1 MTAQVVT
8 VGVRVSSSTPSLA
21 AVFRNDLGPADV
33 GRRVSVRYRLSPEQR
48 DGSATA
54 PTMTDAVGVLH
65 SWDGETIAVERRSG
79 EHTPIPLPT
88 IVAAK
93 VVPPDTSVATVERM
107 AALGWPARDSETQ
120 WPWLLR
126 AHAGISQRANSCL
139 ALDPVAEHEGK
150 RRRQDVIDWYRAR
163 DLQPRVQVI
172 DPSLALDQFLA
183 AGWDVGTENLFMT
196 RSLRGESSLALSSED
211 KGIRITTSENS
222 TSDWL
227 SLCREAGTAKE
238 QDFVALVNAI
248 SPVAFFTAYGESDKP
263 LGIARASEARG
274 WAGLTD
280 VIVTPEARRRGV
292 GSALGRAAIVW
303 ALGVGALNM
312 YLQTQGDNDAAIALY
327 TGLGFEA
334 HHRYVYLQPPS
345 ER

>member
-1 MTAQVVT
+1 
-8 VGVRVSSSTPSLA
+8 VGVRVSSSTPNLA

-48 DGSATA
+48 DASVTA
-54 PTMTDAVGVLH
+54 PSLTDVVGVLH
-65 SWDGETIAVERRSG
+65 AWHGDQIVVQRRTG
-79 EHTPIPLPT
+79 EHARVPIEA

-93 VVPPDTSVATVERM
+93 VVAPDTSVAAVERV
-107 AALGWPARDSETQ
+107 AALGWPARDAETR

-139 ALDPVAEHEGK
+139 ALDPVADKEAQA
-150 RRRQDVIDWYRAR
+150 RRDDVVEWYRTR
-163 DLQPRVQVI
+163 GLPPLVQVV
-172 DPSLALDQFLA
+172 DPSPVMDQFVHA
-183 AGWDVGTENLFMT
+183 SWTPGPDTLFMT
-196 RSLRGESSLALSSED
+196 RNLRGESSLEAPRDDS
-211 KGIRITTSENS
+211 GIKVIISDSS

-238 QDFVALVNAI
+238 QDFVQLVNAM
-248 SPVAFFTAYGESDKP
+248 SPVGFFCAYGESDKP

-280 VIVTPEARRRGV
+280 VIVASEARRRGV
-292 GSALGRAAIVW
+292 GAALGRAAIAW
-303 ALGVGALNM
+303 SRNIGAMNM

-327 TGLGFEA
+327 SGLGFEV
-334 HHRYVYLQPPS
+334 HHRYVYLRPPDS
-345 ER
+345 R